1 MKLAVSRKPCLATIK
16 HYAKPF
22 VQHKVCHGLLLY
34 LHNAL
39 VCSYVE
45 CSEKLIIVFP
55 WVEQKQLITSALL
68 ISAAYI
74 FQCRDKIV
82 QYLSRNHDAIPV

>member
-1 MKLAVSRKPCLATIK
+1 MKLAVSRKPCLAAIK

-39 VCSYVE
+39 VFSYVE
-45 CSEKLIIVFP
+45 CSEKVDNCFS
-55 WVEQKQLITSALL
+55 VGGAK
-68 ISAAYI
+68 AADY
-74 FQCRDKIV
+74 FSFVD
-82 QYLSRNHDAIPV
+82 